1 MLTASCSDL
10 PAPAHS
16 LTVEDALEASSN
28 FLDLSCL
35 LLLLPT
41 RLRMLVKFL
50 ATYWTAT
57 CYFSFKSC

>member
-16 LTVEDALEASSN
+16 LTVEDALEASRN
-28 FLDLSCL
+28 YLDLFCL

-41 RLRMLVKFL
+41 MLKML
-50 ATYWTAT
+50 
-57 CYFSFKSC
+57 